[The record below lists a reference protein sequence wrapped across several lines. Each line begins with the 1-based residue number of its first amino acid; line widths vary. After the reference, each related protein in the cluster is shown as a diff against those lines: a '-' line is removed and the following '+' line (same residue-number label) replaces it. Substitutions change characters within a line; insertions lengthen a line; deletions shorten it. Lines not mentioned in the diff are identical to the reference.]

1 MRVTIDGTQIRTHA
15 DLHRALWGP
24 LDFGPYY
31 GHNLAALW
39 DRLTTDVER
48 PVEIVWENSGVSREM
63 MGVEAFEAIA
73 SVLIEA
79 AERDESNSVDNRLTV
94 RFA

>member
-1 MRVTIDGTQIRTHA
+1 MRVTIDGTQIWTHA
-15 DLHRALWGP
+15 DLHNALWDP
-24 LDFGPYY
+24 LAFGAYY
-31 GHNLAALW
+31 GHNLNALW

-48 PVEIVWENSGVSREM
+48 PVEIVWENSGVSREQ

-79 AERDESNSVDNRLTV
+79 AQRDELNPVDKRLTV